1 MDRLLTVAEVADLAG
16 VDHTT
21 VRRWIRTGHLDAIK
35 LVGSLRIR
43 EADFAA
49 LVEAGRDRIGDA
61 R

>member
-16 VDHTT
+16 VDYST
-21 VRRWIRTGHLDAIK
+21 VRRWIAAGHLDAVK

-49 LVEAGRDRIGDA
+49 FVESGRRVGDA
-61 R
+61 S